1 MRIVSLVL
9 LHVLVCISEW
19 VSVPACVLLL
29 VCMYIVLY
37 GNLSHKDVH
46 VLLTQHTEVEVISMY
61 VTSCVLLFVIK
72 IELVL
77 ASEFNFPF
85 CFYLS

>member
-1 MRIVSLVL
+1 MVL

-19 VSVPACVLLL
+19 ASVPACVLML

-37 GNLSHKDVH
+37 GSLSHKDVH
-46 VLLTQHTEVEVISMY
+46 VLPTQHTEVEVISMY

-72 IELVL
+72 I
-77 ASEFNFPF
+77 
-85 CFYLS
+85 

>member
-1 MRIVSLVL
+1 MCVL
-9 LHVLVCISEW
+9 MLVC
-19 VSVPACVLLL
+19 V
-29 VCMYIVLY
+29 YIVLY

-77 ASEFNFPF
+77 ASEFQFSILF
-85 CFYLS
+85 LSLLNIDSLNETQTLHWCLQTQC